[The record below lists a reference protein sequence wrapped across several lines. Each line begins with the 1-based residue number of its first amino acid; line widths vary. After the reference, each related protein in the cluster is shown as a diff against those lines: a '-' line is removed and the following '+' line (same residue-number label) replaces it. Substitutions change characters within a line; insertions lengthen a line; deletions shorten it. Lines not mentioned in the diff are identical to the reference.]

1 MTKTST
7 WSVLSLKF
15 DWVKVSAFVLIWIFG
30 KGFLDAEMRKLIF
43 SLFRKTPFG
52 FKKDLIDFR
61 PASNS
66 SQDSILNN
74 GGEKQTYFHLF
85 VKLCIYICAYTVST
99 MSSHCIIQRGR
110 LHIFFTINLLSSFG
124 LSAGQSC
131 AYALCLS
138 IHKWFFIA
146 SFIYPCLN
154 VLWLSPLA
162 S

>member
-1 MTKTST
+1 MIGF
-7 WSVLSLKF
+7 VLPLKF
-15 DWVKVSAFVLIWIFG
+15 DWVKVSVFVLIWIFG

-66 SQDSILNN
+66 SQDSRLNN
-74 GGEKQTYFHLF
+74 GGKADILSSLCKTLHLYWCLYCFHHELS
-85 VKLCIYICAYTVST
+85 L
-99 MSSHCIIQRGR
+99 HR

-131 AYALCLS
+131 AYVLCLS